1 VNRAEKAH
9 GASRKPG
16 KLVVAKPSQITENRN
31 TPWVESQVSIF
42 QPEFNR
48 SVQVEARPE
57 RLTADAGALLLRQL
71 MDSSGVSELLAEHLV
86 DARNPLLVEHGF
98 LELLR
103 TLLLLPAQGW
113 RDQLDVTLLRED
125 PVLRLAVSE
134 RRGAG
139 VLAERPGLCS
149 QPTLSRLLHALA
161 APCNRE
167 GLGTVLLESAARRKR
182 LRHGSKPL
190 DEATLDVDSLA
201 QEVHGYQPGSGYN
214 GHYGVQCYHPVLVSW
229 DQGDFLAARLRPG
242 NVHTAE
248 GGLDFVLPVLR
259 WAKLQARTV
268 WVRMDAGFPGAA
280 LLSGLEAEG
289 CRYVARMKTNRKLE
303 QLAAPL
309 LKRPVGRPPA
319 APRTWLHELSYQ
331 AASWSAA
338 RRVVLVMVER
348 SGELFPDHFFLVT
361 NAPVEE
367 TCAEELLVR
376 YRYRGLAE
384 KDFGDWQTAF
394 DPHLSSSPRPKR
406 HYRGQRLPER
416 ESVTDSFGANEALL
430 LMNLLS
436 ANLVQHAASL
446 VHRATHQRWSR
457 SRFRQLV
464 LKTAGRVVLGKRYIT
479 VVIDA
484 RGAHLWQSVAHEL
497 TRLAR
502 GSPSHDP
509 LPA

>member
-1 VNRAEKAH
+1 M
-9 GASRKPG
+9 G
-16 KLVVAKPSQITENRN
+16 
-31 TPWVESQVSIF
+31 ESQVSIF
-42 QPEFNR
+42 QPDFNR
-48 SVQVEARPE
+48 SIQVETRPE
-57 RLTADAGALLLRQL
+57 RLTADAGALVLRQL
-71 MDSSGVSELLAEHLV
+71 MDSSGLSALLAQHLI
-86 DARNPLLVEHGF
+86 DARNPLFVEHGF

-103 TLLLLPAQGW
+103 TMLLLPAQGW
-113 RDQLDVTLLRED
+113 RDQVDVTLLRED
-125 PVLRLAVSE
+125 PLLRLAVSE

-139 VLAERPGLCS
+139 VLTDQPGLCS

-167 GLGTVLLESAARRKR
+167 GIGTILLEYAGRRKR
-182 LRHGSKPL
+182 LRHGWKPL

-201 QEVHGYQPGSGYN
+201 QAVHGYQPGSGYN

-259 WAKLQARTV
+259 WAKTQARTV
-268 WVRMDAGFPGAA
+268 WVRMDAGFPGAE
-280 LLSGLEAEG
+280 LLGGLEAEG
-289 CRYVARMKTNRKLE
+289 CRYVARLKANRKLE

-338 RRVVLVMVER
+338 RRVVLVIVER
-348 SGELFPDHFFLVT
+348 PGELFPDHFFLVT
-361 NAPVEE
+361 NATVEE

-394 DPHLSSSPRPKR
+394 DPHLSSTPRPKR
-406 HYRGQRLPER
+406 HYRGQHLPER
-416 ESVTDSFGANEALL
+416 DSVTDSFAANEALL

-436 ANLVQHAASL
+436 ANLLQHAVSL

-464 LKTAGRVVLGKRYIT
+464 LKTAERIVLGKRYIT

-484 RGAHLWQSVAHEL
+484 NRAELWQLITTEL

-502 GSPSHDP
+502 GSPGPDP

>member
-1 VNRAEKAH
+1 M
-9 GASRKPG
+9 G
-16 KLVVAKPSQITENRN
+16 
-31 TPWVESQVSIF
+31 ESQLSIF
-42 QPEFNR
+42 QPDFNR
-48 SVQVEARPE
+48 SILVEARPE
-57 RLTADAGALLLRQL
+57 RLTADAGVLLLRQL
-71 MDSSGVSELLAEHLV
+71 MDSSGLSGLLVEHLV
-86 DARNPLLVEHGF
+86 DARNPLFVEHGF

-103 TLLLLPAQGW
+103 TMLLLPAQGW
-113 RDQLDVTLLRED
+113 RDQLDVNLLRED
-125 PVLRLAVSE
+125 PVLRLAVSD

-139 VLAERPGLCS
+139 VLSDRPSLCS

-182 LRHGSKPL
+182 LRYGSKRL
-190 DEATLDVDSLA
+190 NEVTLDVDSLA
-201 QEVHGYQPGSGYN
+201 QEVHGYQPGSDYN
-214 GHYGVQCYHPVLVSW
+214 GHYGIQCYHPILISW

-259 WAKLQARTV
+259 WAKTQARRV
-268 WVRMDAGFPGAA
+268 WVRMDAGFPGSE
-280 LLSGLEAEG
+280 LLSGLEKDG
-289 CRYVARMKTNRKLE
+289 CRYVARLKTNRKLE
-303 QLAAPL
+303 NLAAPL

-319 APRTWLHELSYQ
+319 EPRTWLHELNYQ
-331 AASWSAA
+331 AASWSVP
-338 RRVVLVMVER
+338 RRLVLVVVER

-361 NAPVEE
+361 NATAEE

-406 HYRGQRLPER
+406 HYRGRRLPER
-416 ESVTDSFGANEALL
+416 ESLTDSFAANEALL

-436 ANLVQHAASL
+436 ANLLEHAASL
-446 VHRATHQRWSR
+446 IQKCTQRRWSR

-479 VVIDA
+479 IVIDA
-484 RGAHLWQSVAHEL
+484 ARADLWQMVTREL
-497 TRLAR
+497 MQIAPPR
-502 GSPSHDP
+502 GSPTGDP

>member
-1 VNRAEKAH
+1 M
-9 GASRKPG
+9 G
-16 KLVVAKPSQITENRN
+16 
-31 TPWVESQVSIF
+31 ESQVSIF
-42 QPEFNR
+42 QPDFNR
-48 SVQVEARPE
+48 SVRVEARPE

-71 MDSSGVSELLAEHLV
+71 MDSSGLSALLVEHLV
-86 DARNPLLVEHGF
+86 DARNPLFVEHGF

-103 TLLLLPAQGW
+103 TMLLLPAQGW

-149 QPTLSRLLHALA
+149 QPTLSRLLHTLA
-161 APCNRE
+161 VPCNRE
-167 GLGTVLLESAARRKR
+167 GLGTVLLEYAARRKR
-182 LRHGSKPL
+182 LRHGGKPL
-190 DEATLDVDSLA
+190 EEATLDVDSMA
-201 QEVHGYQPGSGYN
+201 QEVHGYQPGSDYN
-214 GHYGVQCYHPVLVSW
+214 GHFGMQCYHPVLVSW

-242 NVHTAE
+242 NVHTAD

-259 WAKLQARTV
+259 WAKTQARTV
-268 WVRMDAGFPGAA
+268 WIRMDAGFPGAE
-280 LLSGLEAEG
+280 LLGGLEAAG
-289 CRYVARMKTNRKLE
+289 CRYVARIRANRKLE

-319 APRTWLHELSYQ
+319 APRTWLHELSYR
-331 AASWSAA
+331 AASWAA
-338 RRVVLVMVER
+338 PRRVVAVMVER
-348 SGELFPDHFFLVT
+348 PGELFPDHFFLVT

-384 KDFGDWQTAF
+384 KDFGDWKTAF

-406 HYRGQRLPER
+406 HYRGRRLPQR
-416 ESVTDSFGANEALL
+416 ESLTDSFAANEALL
-430 LMNLLS
+430 LLNLLS
-436 ANLVQHAASL
+436 ANLLGHAATLIHGSSQ
-446 VHRATHQRWSR
+446 TRWSR

-484 RGAHLWQSVAHEL
+484 ARAHLWQLMTREL
-497 TRLAR
+497 TRLAQAR
-502 GSPSHDP
+502 GSPCADP

>member
-1 VNRAEKAH
+1 M
-9 GASRKPG
+9 GD
-16 KLVVAKPSQITENRN
+16 SQL
-31 TPWVESQVSIF
+31 SIF

-48 SVQVEARPE
+48 SIQVEARPE

-71 MDSSGVSELLAEHLV
+71 MDATGLSALLVEQLV
-86 DARNPLLVEHGF
+86 DARSPLFVEHGF

-103 TLLLLPAQGW
+103 TMLLLPAQGW
-113 RDQLDVTLLRED
+113 RDQLDVHLLRAD

-139 VLAERPGLCS
+139 VLSARPALCS

-161 APCNRE
+161 VPGNRE
-167 GLGTVLLESAARRKR
+167 GLGTVLLEYAARKKR
-182 LRHGSKPL
+182 LRHGPKPL
-190 DEATLDVDSLA
+190 DEVTLDVDSVA

-214 GHYGVQCYHPVLVSW
+214 GHYGIQCYHPVLVSW
-229 DQGDFLAARLRPG
+229 DHGDFLAARLRSG

-248 GGLDFVLPVLR
+248 GGLEFVLPVLR
-259 WAKLQARTV
+259 WAKTQARKV
-268 WVRMDAGFPGAA
+268 WVRMDAGFPGAE

-289 CRYVARMKTNRKLE
+289 CRYVARMKANRKLE
-303 QLAAPL
+303 ELAAPL

-319 APRTWLHELSYQ
+319 PPRTWLHELTYQ
-331 AASWSAA
+331 AASWSTP

-348 SGELFPDHFFLVT
+348 PGELFPDHFFLVT

-416 ESVTDSFGANEALL
+416 ESLTDSFAANEALL
-430 LMNLLS
+430 LISLLS
-436 ANLVQHAASL
+436 ANLLAHAASL
-446 VHRATHQRWSR
+446 IDLGTQRRWSR

-484 RGAHLWQSVAHEL
+484 ARAPLWQLVTREL
-497 TRLAR
+497 TQLAR
-502 GSPSHDP
+502 GSPCQHP

>member
-1 VNRAEKAH
+1 M
-9 GASRKPG
+9 G
-16 KLVVAKPSQITENRN
+16 
-31 TPWVESQVSIF
+31 ESQLSIF
-42 QPEFNR
+42 KPDFNR
-48 SVQVEARPE
+48 SIQVEARPE

-71 MDSSGVSELLAEHLV
+71 MDSSGLSALLVEHLV
-86 DARNPLLVEHGF
+86 DARNPLFVEHGF

-103 TLLLLPAQGW
+103 TMLLLPAQGW

-139 VLAERPGLCS
+139 VLGHRPGLCS

-167 GLGTVLLESAARRKR
+167 GLGTVLMEYAARRKR
-182 LRHGSKPL
+182 LHHGVPPL
-190 DEATLDVDSLA
+190 DEATLDVDSIA
-201 QEVHGYQPGSGYN
+201 QEVHGYQPGSDYN
-214 GHYGVQCYHPVLVSW
+214 GHFGMQCYHPVLVSW

-259 WAKLQARTV
+259 WAKTQARTV
-268 WVRMDAGFPGAA
+268 WVRMDAGFPGAE
-280 LLSGLEAEG
+280 LLGGLEAEG
-289 CRYVARMKTNRKLE
+289 CRYVARMKANRKLE
-303 QLAAPL
+303 TLAAPL

-319 APRTWLHELSYQ
+319 TPRTWLHELSYQ
-331 AASWSAA
+331 AASWSAP
-338 RRVVLVMVER
+338 RRVVLVIVER
-348 SGELFPDHFFLVT
+348 PGELFPDHFFLVT

-406 HYRGQRLPER
+406 HYKGQRLPQR
-416 ESVTDSFGANEALL
+416 ESLTDSFAANEALL
-430 LMNLLS
+430 LLNLLS
-436 ANLVQHAASL
+436 ANLLDHAASL
-446 VHRATHQRWSR
+446 IQKCSQRRWSR

-484 RGAHLWQSVAHEL
+484 ARTDLWQRMTREL
-497 TRLAR
+497 SRLPQDAR
-502 GSPSHDP
+502 GSPCAGP

>member
-1 VNRAEKAH
+1 MGE
-9 GASRKPG
+9 
-16 KLVVAKPSQITENRN
+16 SQI
-31 TPWVESQVSIF
+31 SIF
-42 QPEFNR
+42 QPDFNR
-48 SVQVEARPE
+48 SIQVEARPE

-71 MDSSGVSELLAEHLV
+71 MDSSGLSALLADHLV
-86 DARNPLLVEHGF
+86 DARNPLFVEHGF

-103 TLLLLPAQGW
+103 TMLLLPAQGW

-161 APCNRE
+161 APGNRE
-167 GLGTVLLESAARRKR
+167 GLGTVLLEYAARRKR
-182 LRHGSKPL
+182 QRHGLKPL
-190 DEATLDVDSLA
+190 DEATLDVDSIA
-201 QEVHGYQPGSGYN
+201 QEVHGYQPGSDYN
-214 GHYGVQCYHPVLVSW
+214 GHFGMQCYHPVLVSW
-229 DQGDFLAARLRPG
+229 DQGDFLAARLRAG

-259 WAKLQARTV
+259 WAKTQAHTV
-268 WVRMDAGFPGAA
+268 WIRMDAGFPGGE

-303 QLAAPL
+303 KLAAPL

-331 AASWSAA
+331 AASWSAP
-338 RRVVLVMVER
+338 RRVVLVIVER
-348 SGELFPDHFFLVT
+348 PGELFPDHFFLVT

-367 TCAEELLVR
+367 TCAEELLAR

-406 HYRGQRLPER
+406 HYRGQRLPQR
-416 ESVTDSFGANEALL
+416 ESVTDSFAANEALL

-436 ANLVQHAASL
+436 ANLLDHAAFLIQTCSQ
-446 VHRATHQRWSR
+446 RRWSR

-479 VVIDA
+479 IVIDA
-484 RGAHLWQSVAHEL
+484 GRADLWQRLTREL

-502 GSPSHDP
+502 GSPGHDP

>member
-1 VNRAEKAH
+1 M
-9 GASRKPG
+9 G
-16 KLVVAKPSQITENRN
+16 
-31 TPWVESQVSIF
+31 ESQLSIF
-42 QPEFNR
+42 KPDFNR
-48 SVQVEARPE
+48 SIQVEARPE
-57 RLTADAGALLLRQL
+57 RLTMDAGALLLRQL
-71 MDSSGVSELLAEHLV
+71 MDSGGLSALLVEHLV
-86 DARNPLLVEHGF
+86 DARNPFFVEHGF

-103 TLLLLPAQGW
+103 TMLLLPAQGW

-125 PVLRLAVSE
+125 PVLRLAISE

-139 VLAERPGLCS
+139 VLAARPGLCS

-167 GLGTVLLESAARRKR
+167 GLGTVLMEYAARRKR
-182 LRHGSKPL
+182 LQQGVQPL
-190 DEATLDVDSLA
+190 DEATLDVDSIA
-201 QEVHGYQPGSGYN
+201 QEVHGYQPGSDYN
-214 GHYGVQCYHPVLVSW
+214 GHFGMQCYHPVLVSW

-259 WAKLQARTV
+259 WAKTQARTV
-268 WVRMDAGFPGAA
+268 WVRMDAGFPGAE
-280 LLSGLEAEG
+280 LLGGLEGEG
-289 CRYVARMKTNRKLE
+289 CRYVARMKANRKLE
-303 QLAAPL
+303 TLAAPL

-319 APRTWLHELSYQ
+319 TPRTWLHELSYQ
-331 AASWSAA
+331 AASWSAP
-338 RRVVLVMVER
+338 RRVVLVVVER
-348 SGELFPDHFFLVT
+348 PGEFFPDHFFLVT

-406 HYRGQRLPER
+406 HYKGQRLPQR
-416 ESVTDSFGANEALL
+416 ESLTDSFAANEALL
-430 LMNLLS
+430 LLNLLS
-436 ANLVQHAASL
+436 ANLLDHAASL
-446 VHRATHQRWSR
+446 IQKCSHRRWSR

-484 RGAHLWQSVAHEL
+484 ARTDLWQRMTQKLS
-497 TRLAR
+497 RLPQDAR
-502 GSPSHDP
+502 GSPCAGP
-509 LPA
+509 LLA